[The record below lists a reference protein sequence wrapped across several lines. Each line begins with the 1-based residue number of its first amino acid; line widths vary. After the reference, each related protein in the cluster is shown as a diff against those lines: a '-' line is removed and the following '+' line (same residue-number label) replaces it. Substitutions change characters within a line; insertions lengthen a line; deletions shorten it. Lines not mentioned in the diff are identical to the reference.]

1 MRTFVGINKKNLIHN
16 FLEFRRILPDTKI
29 SAVVKANAYGHGAPL
44 VVKILDKYTDSF
56 QVDSLREFEEIKNI
70 TKKPIHIFG
79 YLEDKEIDVAVKN
92 GAYLSVFSLSHA
104 KQIDKV
110 AKKKNKKVNTYITFD
125 AFLGREGMTKNLLL
139 NDVNKICALKN
150 INILGMYAH
159 FANIEDDLSLEHAQK
174 QIKEYDEAFE
184 VLQRNTENKLQKF
197 ISASSGAILESASVI
212 EKGDIVR
219 VGIGMYGLW
228 PSDDMRKKYAKLI
241 ELRPVMSFETYVAQ
255 VKDLPKGR
263 TISYGLT
270 YTTPKK
276 MKVAVIPV
284 GYCDGYDRRF
294 SNKSYVLIND
304 NKCHVLGRVCMNMMV
319 VDVSNKGEVK
329 VGDKVVVLGTY
340 KKKTISAEDLAKI
353 AGSIN
358 YEIVTRI
365 NPNLPRLEK

>member
-29 SAVVKANAYGHGAPL
+29 SAVVKADAYGHGAPL
-44 VVKILDKYTDSF
+44 VVKVLDKYANSF

-79 YLEDKEIDVAVKN
+79 YLENSEIQTAVKD
-92 GAYLSVFSLSHA
+92 GAYISIFSLSHA

-110 AKKKNKKVNTYITFD
+110 AKKKNKKVNAYITFD
-125 AFLGREGMTKNLLL
+125 AFLGREGMTKDLLL

-174 QIKEYDEAFE
+174 QIKEYNEAFE
-184 VLQRNTENKLQKF
+184 MLQINTKNKLQKF

-219 VGIGMYGLW
+219 VGIALYGLW
-228 PSDDMRKKYAKLI
+228 PSQDMQRKYNKKVSIL
-241 ELRPVMSFETYVAQ
+241 PVMSFETHVAQ

-276 MKVAVIPV
+276 MKVAVVPV
-284 GYCDGYDRRF
+284 GYSDGYDRRF

-304 NKCHVLGRVCMNMMV
+304 NKCPVLGRVCMNMMV
-319 VDVSNKGEVK
+319 VDVSNAGGVK
-329 VGDKVVVLGTY
+329 EGDRVVVLGTY
-340 KKKTISAEDLAKI
+340 KKNTITAEDLARI

-365 NPNLPRLEK
+365 NTDLPRILV